1 MSPPAPVPSQP
12 RGGGIGGPDDN
23 YTSSVIG
30 LTANMFL
37 GSLVALTAGSTPV
50 LR

>member
-1 MSPPAPVPSQP
+1 MPGQSGA
-12 RGGGIGGPDDN
+12 GGIYGPDDG

-37 GSLVALTAGSTPV
+37 GSLVALVAGGILV